1 MDSGAA
7 VKTRAVFFDAGHTL
21 VYAEPSIEQVY
32 VEEAARGG
40 AIVPLERFKALF
52 KPLFNEFF
60 RDYSARPENAQSSD
74 LVDYR
79 MWRTMTRE
87 MYKRIP
93 EMAPVAFGPWFDA
106 LYDRFGRA
114 ASWRIYDDAEP
125 AIRALRARG
134 LRLGIIS
141 NWDTRLRSIVRD
153 LGLEAKMDF
162 VLISAEVGWRKP
174 HRSIFEEALKRAGVT
189 PGEALHVG
197 DLYDEDIVG
206 AHAAGLRAVYL
217 DRRGTAAP
225 SDGVPHARIESLN
238 ELVEFV
244 ER

>member
-1 MDSGAA
+1 MT
-7 VKTRAVFFDAGHTL
+7 TRAVFFDAGHTL
-21 VYAEPSIEQVY
+21 VYAKPSIEEIY
-32 VEEAARGG
+32 AEEAARCG
-40 AIVPLERFKALF
+40 AIVPVERFTALF

-87 MYKRIP
+87 MYRRIP
-93 EMAPVAFGPWFDA
+93 ELAPVEFGAWFDA

-125 AIRALRARG
+125 AIRELRARG
-134 LRLGIIS
+134 LRLGIVS
-141 NWDTRLRSIVRD
+141 NWDTRLRKIVRE

-162 VLISAEVGWRKP
+162 VVISAEVGWRKP
-174 HRSIFEEALKRAGVT
+174 HRSIFEEALSRAGVAAA
-189 PGEALHVG
+189 EAMHVG

-206 AHAAGLRAVYL
+206 AHAVGIRAVYI
-217 DRRGTAAP
+217 DRRGAAAP
-225 SDGVPHARIESLN
+225 PDGVPHERVASLS
-238 ELVEFV
+238 ELAGLI
-244 ER
+244 